1 MEDKFSEA
9 FNTIKINKTSVFDE
23 IHVNVINQVYNRH
36 IVKLA
41 VLTKK
46 MKLVKITPIF
56 QSGKNKLLINYRSI
70 LILPRFSKILEK
82 IIYNRPYKYLTE
94 NNLLFN
100 TKFAF

>member
-41 VLTKK
+41 VFPKK
-46 MKLVKITPIF
+46 MKLAKITPIF

-70 LILPRFSKILEK
+70 LILPRFFKILEK